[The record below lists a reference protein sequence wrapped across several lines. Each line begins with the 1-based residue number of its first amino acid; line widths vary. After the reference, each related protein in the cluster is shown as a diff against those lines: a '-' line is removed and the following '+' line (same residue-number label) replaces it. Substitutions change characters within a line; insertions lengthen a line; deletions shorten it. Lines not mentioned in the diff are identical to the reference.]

1 MDQVFDV
8 ENASASAFHVACC
21 GVSERTT
28 IKWIN
33 SLHFEDSL
41 QLSAGS
47 FNCCKLRESWRDRG
61 EQSMAKKT
69 LVTVNEV
76 YLKSD
81 RSSGNMVVLKEN
93 EEDQHHFIMFVGDSE
108 FAAIAKEKGMVEPKR
123 PLTHDLYLTI
133 SDNLPVEFLRIEIH
147 DMVENTYY
155 AKVFF
160 RADGSEHF
168 VDSRPSDAVALALN
182 RKIPILVNKKLLRRE
197 LTPEEIKEYEE
208 ICKTVK
214 F

>member
-1 MDQVFDV
+1 
-8 ENASASAFHVACC
+8 
-21 GVSERTT
+21 
-28 IKWIN
+28 
-33 SLHFEDSL
+33 
-41 QLSAGS
+41 
-47 FNCCKLRESWRDRG
+47 
-61 EQSMAKKT
+61 MAKKT

-93 EEDQHHFIMFVGDSE
+93 EKDQHHFVMFVGDSE

-133 SDNLPVEFLRIEIH
+133 SDNLPVEFLRIEIY
-147 DMVENTYY
+147 DMVANTYY

-160 RADGSEHF
+160 RVDGAEHF

-182 RKIPILVNKKLLRRE
+182 RKIPILVHKKLLRRE